1 MTLYYTTKRRNL
13 YYVYLMYD
21 PTQNRYKIGV
31 SSDPEHRL
39 KTFHTVNP
47 AIVLLAKWG
56 PVTRKEAYDMEA
68 LAHFKYRR
76 QRLHGEWFRLSQQQV
91 NELLHPPTVGP
102 PEMSFAKLALLALGG
117 VGLAFLVLLLQAC
130 LG

>member
-1 MTLYYTTKRRNL
+1 
-13 YYVYLMYD
+13 
-21 PTQNRYKIGV
+21 
-31 SSDPEHRL
+31 
-39 KTFHTVNP
+39 
-47 AIVLLAKWG
+47 
-56 PVTRKEAYDMEA
+56 MEA

-130 LG
+130 FV